1 MKGEFLRPVIELLN
15 REALRFEDGISK
27 TVEDRVLAIGQ
38 ATEYNLR
45 NYPAIAKVQEDGVS
59 MESLFQIVT
68 MDTVTGKLREI
79 G

>member
-1 MKGEFLRPVIELLN
+1 MIEPLH

-38 ATEYNLR
+38 ATEHNLR
-45 NYPAIAKVQEDGVS
+45 NYPSIEKAQEEGVN
-59 MESLFQIVT
+59 MDSLFQIVT
-68 MDTVTGKLREI
+68 MDTVTGRLREI